1 MNENESACEGT
12 VIMKSHLSNPNGLCL
27 TELMIGMAAALLVLA
42 ACLEVLYLGQK
53 AVGAGSQKIAQQ
65 QDRRLGLEVFEQEVR
80 LATRESLLVIGRD
93 TVEFWANIHA
103 RHTNITASV
112 EQGQT
117 ALPVLDGRNWERGK
131 FVKLCGEQRCETHRL
146 ARDGQRNQLLLE
158 SPVRI
163 SYPVGASVEMQNRV
177 SYYTRAG
184 GSVRLMRM
192 VDGGAGALIADLK
205 AVRFFYRDQRG
216 LATNDPS
223 AVARVMIEIEPADSS
238 RVERRTVALRS

>member
-1 MNENESACEGT
+1 MRNR
-12 VIMKSHLSNPNGLCL
+12 LSDPSGLCL
-27 TELMIGMAAALLVLA
+27 TELMIGMAAALLILA
-42 ACLEVLYLGQK
+42 ASLEVLYLGQK
-53 AVGAGSQKIAQQ
+53 AVGAGSRKIAQQ

-80 LATRESLLVIGRD
+80 LATPESLLVIGRD
-93 TVEFWANIHA
+93 TVEFSANVHA
-103 RHTNITASV
+103 RHTNITAPV

-131 FVKLCGEQRCETHRL
+131 FVKLCAERRCETHRL
-146 ARDGQRNQLLLE
+146 ARDGQRSQLFLE
-158 SPVRI
+158 SPVSG
-163 SYPVGASVEMQNRV
+163 SYSIGASVEMRNRV
-177 SYYTRAG
+177 TYYTRTG
-184 GSVRLMRM
+184 GPIRLMRM

-223 AVARVMIEIEPADSS
+223 AVARVIIEIEPADSS